1 MRESAE
7 IADDARQRGRHDVLI
22 QCCQGQRQHQ
32 PTEDDPKLLPGRR
45 PAFRFESVP
54 VVHVFLPRCLYLR
67 LHRRSRLEQPNALF
81 DRRPF

>member
-22 QCCQGQRQHQ
+22 QRCQGQRQHQ
-32 PTEDDPKLLPGRR
+32 PAEDDPKLPLGRP

-54 VVHVFLPRCLYLR
+54 VVHVFLPQLPAPTTS
-67 LHRRSRLEQPNALF
+67 RSLLEQPNAQF
-81 DRRPF
+81 DRRPV